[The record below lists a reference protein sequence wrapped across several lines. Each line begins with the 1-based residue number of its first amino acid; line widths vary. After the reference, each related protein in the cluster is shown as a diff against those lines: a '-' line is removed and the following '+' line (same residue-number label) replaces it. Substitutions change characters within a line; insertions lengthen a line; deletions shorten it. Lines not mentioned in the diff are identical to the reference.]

1 MSKTTVGRSMGPLG
15 IPDRMFVKL
24 SYADHAT
31 FPVAGASGSALLQY
45 YGNSIFDCGITNDD
59 HNAMGQAQWLNF
71 YKYYRV
77 RASKIHVIVS
87 STVQQFYQPSSANE
101 NTSIDVS
108 TAARQYFV
116 NIRPSEDS
124 TYNGFS
130 INENVVDPYSH
141 YTLVGTALGQGVK
154 HLKHY
159 CSTKKITGYKS
170 LDMQDKLS
178 SAMGLVPDFPWYWY
192 INATESDGTTAQNDP
207 THLQVL
213 VRITYYVEL
222 FGRENQNMSTN

>member
-1 MSKTTVGRSMGPLG
+1 MSKPSVGRSMGPLG

-31 FPVAGASGSALLQY
+31 FPAAGSSGSALLQY
-45 YGNSIFDCGITNDD
+45 YGNSIFDCGSTNDN
-59 HNAMGQAQWLNF
+59 HHAMGQAQWLNF

-77 RASKIHVIVS
+77 RASKIYVIVS
-87 STVQQFYQPSSANE
+87 STVQNFYQPSTANE
-101 NTSIDVS
+101 DTLIEQS
-108 TAARQYFV
+108 TAPYQYFV
-116 NIRPSEDS
+116 NVRPSEDP

-154 HLKHY
+154 HIKHY
-159 CSTKKITGYKS
+159 CTTKKITGYKS
-170 LDMQDKLS
+170 LDMQDTLAAPIGS
-178 SAMGLVPDFPWYWY
+178 VPTFPWYWY
-192 INATESDGTTAQNDP
+192 INATESDGTTANGDP

-213 VRITYYVEL
+213 VRISYYVEL
-222 FGRENQNMSTN
+222 FGRENQNMATN